1 MKYRESNLDKKL
13 RNWFCKDNTKA
24 LLRSIQI
31 STGGIRGLTSF
42 KVNLDYPITAFAGVN
57 GSGKSTMLAL
67 AACAYHNKLDGF
79 KLPKRS
85 RSYYT
90 FSDFFVQHSEEI
102 MPPGVEIWYSFAHNN
117 WKSSPEGIASQ
128 IRKKRQ
134 VENGTTMTPE

>member
-13 RNWFCKDNTKA
+13 RKWFCKDNTKA

-67 AACAYHNKLDGF
+67 ITISRKDSNFRNAPEVITRSPIFSCSIQ
-79 KLPKRS
+79 KRLLLL
-85 RSYYT
+85 
-90 FSDFFVQHSEEI
+90 E
-102 MPPGVEIWYSFAHNN
+102 
-117 WKSSPEGIASQ
+117 
-128 IRKKRQ
+128 
-134 VENGTTMTPE
+134 

>member
-13 RNWFCKDNTKA
+13 RKWFCKDNTKA

-42 KVNLDYPITAFAGVN
+42 KVDLDYPISAFAGVN

-102 MPPGVEIWYSFAHNN
+102 APPGVEIWYSFAHNN
-117 WKSSPEGIASQ
+117 WKS
-128 IRKKRQ
+128 
-134 VENGTTMTPE
+134 